1 MEWAQQWARW
11 SNRTENGKLD
21 RPQIASDFIVS
32 YATFCWHTGSKN
44 TCRMNTAKK
53 NTDPVRLTNQRPW
66 RNYASFH
73 SQHNYLR
80 TDYQDAVPSVESTGQ
95 QCPSMHWEA
104 CSGGA
109 SMLHWSDGVNMI
121 YTGLIP
127 LVHKDPPG
135 AAHTQKHTPLTKH
148 DALHK
153 LKPRWVWTDWTHSW
167 LRCTPTHS
175 RPMSLV
181 LAFLPTASSTCT
193 NGGIITELHGPQ
205 SDSKPAFYC
214 SLKHWQESYWRG
226 T

>member
-21 RPQIASDFIVS
+21 RLKLLLTLLSRTRHLADTQAPKTHAEWILP
-32 YATFCWHTGSKN
+32 
-44 TCRMNTAKK
+44 KK
-53 NTDPVRLTNQRPW
+53 YT
-66 RNYASFH
+66 SFH
-73 SQHNYLR
+73 SQHKYLR

-148 DALHK
+148 DALRK
-153 LKPRWVWTDWTHSW
+153 PKPRWVWTDWTHSW

-193 NGGIITELHGPQ
+193 NGGRWASAG
-205 SDSKPAFYC
+205 
-214 SLKHWQESYWRG
+214 
-226 T
+226 